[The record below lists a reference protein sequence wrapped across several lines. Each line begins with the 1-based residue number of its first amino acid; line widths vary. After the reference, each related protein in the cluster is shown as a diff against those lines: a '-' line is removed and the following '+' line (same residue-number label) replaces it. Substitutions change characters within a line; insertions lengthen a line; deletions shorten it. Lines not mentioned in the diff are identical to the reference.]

1 MPSHLALLSCLLVL
15 VLSFDKFLLHYLKRR
30 LFSGTGGGSVPRG
43 PSKSR
48 RPMAPAAAKW
58 SETAMLVID
67 MQVRRFLV
75 PVILSESVRIQFPLE
90 RKDFVDPA
98 MRSPMLVADGAA
110 VVPTVA
116 EAVAVA
122 RERGIFLVWV
132 VREHDPSGRDVELFR
147 RHHYSGGKGPTV
159 KGLKGAELADGLVI
173 KEGEY
178 KLVKTRFSAFFA
190 THLDSV
196 LKTAGVKNLVIV
208 GVQTPNC
215 IRQTAFDAVA
225 LDYEKVTVIIDAT
238 AAARPEIH
246 LCEYSYHIQIK
257 HKGHEEH
264 RSENTNLT
272 GMAPLGSRA
281 HHSQQQIDIAG
292 RMQQMQYFS
301 PVLSFFASNF
311 V

>member
-30 LFSGTGGGSVPRG
+30 LFSGTGGGSIPRG

-67 MQVRRFLV
+67 MQ
-75 PVILSESVRIQFPLE
+75 
-90 RKDFVDPA
+90 KDFVDPA

-159 KGLKGAELADGLVI
+159 KG
-173 KEGEY
+173 
-178 KLVKTRFSAFFA
+178 
-190 THLDSV
+190 
-196 LKTAGVKNLVIV
+196 VKNLVIV

-246 LCEYSYHIQIK
+246 LSNIRDMKNIGVETPTL
-257 HKGHEEH
+257 EEW
-264 RSENTNLT
+264 R
-272 GMAPLGSRA
+272 R
-281 HHSQQQIDIAG
+281 
-292 RMQQMQYFS
+292 
-301 PVLSFFASNF
+301 
-311 V
+311 